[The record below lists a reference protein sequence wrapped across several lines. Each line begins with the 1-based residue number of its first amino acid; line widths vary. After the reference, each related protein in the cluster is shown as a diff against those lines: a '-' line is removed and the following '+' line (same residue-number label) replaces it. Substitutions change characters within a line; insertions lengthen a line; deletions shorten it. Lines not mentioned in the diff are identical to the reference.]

1 MERLKELANCYDYLT
16 LDAVEKALKR
26 QEQIKVSQGTSKL
39 NE

>member
-1 MERLKELANCYDYLT
+1 MERLKELANCCGYLT

-26 QEQIKVSQGTSKL
+26 QEQIKVSKGTTRP